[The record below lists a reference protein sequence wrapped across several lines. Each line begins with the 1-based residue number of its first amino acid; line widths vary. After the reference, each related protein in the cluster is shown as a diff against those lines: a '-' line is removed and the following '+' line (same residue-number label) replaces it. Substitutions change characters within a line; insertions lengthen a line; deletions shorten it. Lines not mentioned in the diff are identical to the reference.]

1 MEIYFYLGVLQ
12 IEEEISLWLG
22 LWLLGRL
29 GACMQ
34 ERREMREATEEEKT
48 HGEPARVGERKVK
61 RYVTSLKG
69 SSVGSFYVF
78 HFTKNEIWEIDIPHT
93 ENT

>member
-1 MEIYFYLGVLQ
+1 MAG
-12 IEEEISLWLG
+12 SLAAWPAGCLT
-22 LWLLGRL
+22 
-29 GACMQ
+29 ACMQ
-34 ERREMREATEEEKT
+34 EHREMREATEEEKT

-61 RYVTSLKG
+61 KSVTSLKG

>member
-34 ERREMREATEEEKT
+34 ERREMREATEEKKKHMDSQLVWVNEKS
-48 HGEPARVGERKVK
+48 K
-61 RYVTSLKG
+61 SLLL
-69 SSVGSFYVF
+69 
-78 HFTKNEIWEIDIPHT
+78 H
-93 ENT
+93 